1 MEGAAASSTLF
12 ISSSKKVLLRKTGIM
27 IDNDKLKATVLKAIE
42 GTGVF
47 LVDIDIKPDNEIV
60 VEVDSNNGVDL
71 DTCADITRKIEAEF
85 DRDKEDYSL
94 EVGSAGLTAPFKVVE
109 QYTKNLGKEVEIL
122 TKDGRKITGVLTA
135 VDGDTSSFTIE
146 VATKVK
152 EPGAKRPVVQHI
164 PETLKMD
171 ECKQVKHHFVFK

>member
-1 MEGAAASSTLF
+1 
-12 ISSSKKVLLRKTGIM
+12 M
-27 IDNDKLKATVLKAIE
+27 IDKDKLRATVLKAIE
-42 GTGVF
+42 GTDVF
-47 LVDIDIKPDNEIV
+47 PVSIDIRPGNEIV

-109 QYTKNLGKEVEIL
+109 QYTKNMGKEVEVY
-122 TKDGRKITGVLTA
+122 TKDGRKLTGVLTA

-146 VATKVK
+146 IATKVK
-152 EPGAKRPVVQHI
+152 EPGAKRPEVRQV

-171 ECKQVKHHFVFK
+171 ECKQVKHLFRFK